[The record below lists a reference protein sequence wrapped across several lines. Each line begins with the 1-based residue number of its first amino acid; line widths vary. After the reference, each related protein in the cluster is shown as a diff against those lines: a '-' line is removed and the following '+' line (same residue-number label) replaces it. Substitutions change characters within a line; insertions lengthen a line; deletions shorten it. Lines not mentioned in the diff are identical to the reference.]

1 MHKADNNHPKGKGRL
16 EMIAGGEGGGGV
28 KWEDQHFDK
37 KLCILPMVD
46 LPRIARTIATHIL
59 RLNMKLEKLKK

>member
-1 MHKADNNHPKGKGRL
+1 MHKADNKHSKGKGRL
-16 EMIAGGEGGGGV
+16 EIIAGGEGGGV
-28 KWEDQHFDK
+28 DQHFDK

>member
-1 MHKADNNHPKGKGRL
+1 MHKADNKHSKGKGRL
-16 EMIAGGEGGGGV
+16 EIIAWGEGGG
-28 KWEDQHFDK
+28 KEEDQHFDK

>member
-1 MHKADNNHPKGKGRL
+1 MHKADNKHSKGKGRL
-16 EMIAGGEGGGGV
+16 EIIAGVKRGGG
-28 KWEDQHFDK
+28 KKEDQHFDK